1 MPLHSNVR
9 LLTKCCLAFFIFL
22 SSTPCIAKA
31 FGQTVTFSGK
41 NVPLTKV
48 FAAIEDQTNYGVFV
62 DHKLL
67 AEMKNVSLEVKDAS
81 IQDVLQQCLAAQP
94 VSLEFFIQGTTIT
107 IVKKKEVKEKEGPAG
122 PQEFRGTVIGQDGR
136 PLMGATVLLKGLNR
150 SGVTNENGEFILHE
164 VPNGKH
170 KVEISYVG
178 YDRVVTE
185 ISVTGHQVRLTV
197 EMKLGINNMDAP
209 VVKGYY
215 STTKRLNTG
224 NVSTVRADEIQKQPV
239 SDPIQALEGRVAGLY
254 VQQTSGVP
262 GANSTVNIRGRNS
275 LLNGLDPLYIV
286 DGVPVGSG
294 SLTNTAIGSGA
305 AGNPANA
312 NPWERAQGL
321 SPFNSLNPSDI
332 ESIDVLKDADAT
344 AIYGSRGANGVI
356 LITTKKGKA
365 GQTKV
370 DFNVYTGEGRVTRKL
385 DLLNTQ
391 QYLQMR
397 HEAFANDKKKPGAND
412 NDINGTWDSTRY
424 TDWQKVLIGNP
435 SHFTNAQVNISGGNA
450 NTQFSISG
458 GYARQ
463 SVVYPGDY
471 HDGKVNGA
479 INLTHRTND
488 QRFQVQLTT
497 SFSND
502 NSNLPNADLTSQI
515 ALAPNAPA
523 LYQADGNLN
532 WQMKNGNNTW
542 NNPLAYTYQNDKA
555 TTKFFISNLGLSY
568 KIIEGLQLKTN
579 VGYTYSQMNQTNI
592 SPATIVP
599 PPIQGPD
606 FRSIQIASTNR
617 ESWIIEPQLSYHKK
631 ISRGTLDVLV
641 GTTFQDNRFRSS
653 AYGVSGFA
661 SDELI
666 SNPAAGSIFSLSGNQ
681 ETKYR
686 YNAAFGR
693 IGYSW
698 EDKYLLNVTGRRD
711 GSSRFGPG
719 SRFGN
724 FGAVGAGWVFTREH
738 FMESQS
744 FLSFGKLRVSYGT
757 TGNDQIPDYQFLSY
771 YTPVP
776 TTYLGATILNP
787 TQLTNPFFAWERVN
801 KLEGGIELGFLNDRI
816 NMSVSY
822 YRNRSG
828 DQLVNYTLPGITG
841 FSSVVANLPAVVQNT
856 GTEIVMNVIPVRTKN
871 FTWTSVAN
879 LTIPNTKL
887 VSFSDIEGSGYGD
900 TYIVGQSLFIQQKFH
915 NTGIDPTTG
924 LYTFQTKNTNGRPT
938 APDEYVPTKPITQ
951 QFYGGWRN
959 TFSYKGLELDI
970 FVQFVKQRGYD
981 YRQGFLM
988 PGYYSFGLSNQPTYV
1003 LNRWEP
1009 SDTKASYQRFAV
1021 GQPALTWY
1029 NMLKNSSDG
1038 VVTDASFIRLK
1049 NISLSYQLPG
1059 TWKQKAHIQ
1068 SARIYLQCQN
1078 LFTITKYKGMD
1089 PETGGLSLP
1098 PMRMITG
1105 GLQFSL

>member
-9 LLTKCCLAFFIFL
+9 LLTKCCLAFLIFL

-31 FGQTVTFSGK
+31 LGQTVTFSGK

-48 FAAIEDQTNYGVFV
+48 FAAIEDQTSYGVFV

-67 AEMKNVSLEVKDAS
+67 AEMKNVSLEVKDAT
-81 IQDVLQQCLAAQP
+81 IQDVLQQCLAAQSVP
-94 VSLEFFIQGTTIT
+94 LEFFIQGTTIT
-107 IVKKKEVKEKEGPAG
+107 IVKKKEVKEKEEPTG

-185 ISVTGHQVRLTV
+185 ISVTSHQVKV
-197 EMKLGINNMDAP
+197 SIEMKLSINNMDAP

-215 STTKRLNTG
+215 NTTKRLNTG

-239 SDPIQALEGRVAGLY
+239 SDPIQALEGRVPGLY

-262 GANSTVNIRGRNS
+262 GANNTVNIRGRNS
-275 LLNGLDPLYIV
+275 LFNGLAPLYIV
-286 DGVPVGSG
+286 DGVPFNSN
-294 SLTNTAIGSGA
+294 SLTNNVIGGGA
-305 AGNPANA
+305 AGNPYYAS
-312 NPWERAQGL
+312 PSDRAQGL

-356 LITTKKGKA
+356 LITTKRGKA

-370 DFNVYTGEGRVTRKL
+370 DFNVNTGEGRVTRKL
-385 DLLNTQ
+385 QLLSTQ

-397 HEAFANDKKKPGAND
+397 HEAFANDNKKPGAND
-412 NDINGTWDSTRY
+412 NDINGTWDTTRY

-458 GYARQ
+458 GYTRQ
-463 SVVYPGDY
+463 GVVFPGDY
-471 HDGKVNGA
+471 HDSKANGA
-479 INLTHRTND
+479 INLSHRTND
-488 QRFQVQLTT
+488 QRFQVQFTT

-502 NSNLPNADLTSQI
+502 NNNLPNADLTGQI
-515 ALAPNAPA
+515 NLAPDAPP
-523 LYQADGNLN
+523 LFLTNGNLN
-532 WQMKNGNNTW
+532 WQLKNGNNTW
-542 NNPLAYTYQNDKA
+542 NNPVAYLFQNDKS
-555 TTKFFISNLGLSY
+555 TTKFFISNLALTY
-568 KIIEGLQLKTN
+568 KIIDGLQLKASF
-579 VGYTYSQMNQTNI
+579 GYTYSQMDQRNT
-592 SPATIVP
+592 SPAVIVP
-599 PPIQGPD
+599 PAAQSPSI
-606 FRSIQIASTNR
+606 RSLQIASSNR

-631 ISRGTLDVLV
+631 VSNGVLDVLA
-641 GTTFQDNRFRSS
+641 GTTFQDNSFFST
-653 AYGVSGFA
+653 AYGASGFS

-666 SNPAAGSIFSLSGNQ
+666 NNPAAASTFGLSGNQ
-681 ETKYR
+681 QTKYR
-686 YNAAFGR
+686 YNAVFGR

-698 EDKYLLNVTGRRD
+698 EDKYLLNITGRRD

-719 SRFGN
+719 RRFGN

-738 FMESQS
+738 FMEKLS
-744 FLSFGKLRVSYGT
+744 FLSFGKLRASYGT

-771 YTPVP
+771 YTPIQ
-776 TTYLGATILNP
+776 TSYLGATVLNP
-787 TQLTNPFFAWERVN
+787 MQLTNPYFAWERVN

-828 DQLVNYTLPGITG
+828 DQLVNYTLPSITG
-841 FSSVVANLPAVVQNT
+841 FSSVTANLPAVVQNT
-856 GTEIVMNVIPVRTKN
+856 GTEVTLNVIPVRTKN
-871 FTWTSVAN
+871 FTWSSIAN

-887 VSFSDIEGSGYGD
+887 VSFPDIVASGYSR
-900 TYIVGQSLFIQQKFH
+900 TFIVGQPLSIQQKFH
-915 NTGIDPTTG
+915 VIGIDTATG
-924 LYTFQTKNTNGRPT
+924 FYKFQTKNANGRPT
-938 APDEYVPTKPITQ
+938 APNEYVATKPVTQ

-959 TFSYKGLELDI
+959 TFSYKGLELDV

-981 YRQGFLM
+981 YRQVFFM
-988 PGYYSFGLSNQPTYV
+988 PGVYSFGVGNQPTYV
-1003 LNRWEP
+1003 LDRWTRANT
-1009 SDTKASYQRFAV
+1009 SATYMRYSV

-1029 NMLKNSSDG
+1029 NLLRNSSDG
-1038 VVTDASFIRLK
+1038 IVTDASFIRLK
-1049 NISLSYQLPG
+1049 NISISYQLPG
-1059 TWKQKAHIQ
+1059 EWRQKAHIQ

-1078 LFTITKYKGMD
+1078 LFTITSYKGMD
-1089 PETGGLSLP
+1089 PETGGLNLP
-1098 PMRMITG
+1098 PLRMITG